1 MSHGSCSGF
10 CRGTQLLRLQPRP
23 ASRAAGVL
31 VITAAK
37 SAESLQ
43 DRIPTERLRLNNLS
57 PQPGARRPDKRKGRG
72 YGAGQVSSKDNHPDM
87 LLQTRTSVKILSN
100 SCNHERVKSQ
110 AARPQHRCERRE
122 VAVASVCED
131 RSLGLAVEPPG
142 RALREVR
149 HPCTGRCPSCAVL
162 QEVCLFSCSHP
173 SAACPCQRYTGAQGA
188 PAAQAYQQTTSEHD
202 A

>member
-1 MSHGSCSGF
+1 MSASPCCYEVPGNRRLQYRAPSLQVSQASCSGF

-72 YGAGQVSSKDNHPDM
+72 YGAGQVSSKEYCPDM
-87 LLQTRTSVKILSN
+87 LLQTQTSAKTLPDSYD
-100 SCNHERVKSQ
+100 HEGVQGKAQ
-110 AARPQHRCERRE
+110 AAE
-122 VAVASVCED
+122 S
-131 RSLGLAVEPPG
+131 
-142 RALREVR
+142 
-149 HPCTGRCPSCAVL
+149 
-162 QEVCLFSCSHP
+162 
-173 SAACPCQRYTGAQGA
+173 
-188 PAAQAYQQTTSEHD
+188 
-202 A
+202 